1 MMPLASL
8 LKERVVL
15 LDGATGTELMA
26 RGLPAGECPE
36 RWNIDYPD
44 RVKDVHRS
52 YYEAGSDIVFSNTFG
67 GNRIKLEPYGLE
79 KKTAEINKRA
89 ASLLKEACPKESFA
103 AGDIGPTGKFLK
115 PVGPY
120 GPEDFEEVFE
130 EQAMALREGG
140 ADLIVIETMYDLEE
154 ARSAL
159 RAARGTGLPVFVT
172 LTFSKK
178 KRGYFTLMGN
188 RPLESMQILAGEG
201 AMAVGCNCSLDA
213 LEMAEM
219 IETLGDARLSAHLMV
234 KPNAGQPRID
244 GENTVYDA
252 DPDHFLGAI
261 KKMIARGAGLVGGCC
276 GTSPLFIR
284 KLAGTLKKIKNLR
297 GSL

>member
-1 MMPLASL
+1 MMPLVSL
-8 LKERVVL
+8 IKERVVL

-26 RGLPAGECPE
+26 RGLAPGECPE

-44 RVKDVHRS
+44 RVKEVHRS

-89 ASLLKEACPKESFA
+89 ASLVKEACPNEGFA
-103 AGDIGPTGKFLK
+103 GGDMGPTGKFLK

-120 GPEDFEEVFE
+120 EPGDFEEVFE

-154 ARSAL
+154 ARCAL
-159 RAARGTGLPVFVT
+159 RAARKTGLPVLVT

-178 KRGYFTLMGN
+178 KKGYFTLMGN
-188 RPLESMQILAGEG
+188 RPLESMQNLAREG
-201 AMAVGCNCSLDA
+201 ATAVGSNCTLDCD
-213 LEMAEM
+213 EMAEM
-219 IETLGDARLSAHLMV
+219 IESLGDASLSAHLMV
-234 KPNAGQPRID
+234 KPNAGQPRIE
-244 GENTVYDA
+244 GESTVYDA
-252 DPDHFLGAI
+252 DPENFLKAI
-261 KKMIARGAGLVGGCC
+261 RKMIALGAGLVGGCC

-284 KLAGTLKKIKNLR
+284 KLAGALKHIKNLR